1 MKKTL
6 ILSVCSLLTGGI
18 LTTQAQDLTAAFGAS
33 EARAVYFEEHFE
45 DYQLKPWIVDS
56 TGVGQEWLWF
66 SNDNDDAYK
75 KIGDPN
81 SWGMLFNK
89 EVNNTGNNTFI
100 SSPEVTIKPHSRVS
114 FFGFFEVEE
123 IEKFNVTLS
132 VAAGTDTTAVLDLKS
147 WHAAHPDYK
156 GGDFYDHEWAEFTAD
171 LSAFSGKAV
180 SFVFRYVS
188 PESGGDVAFDDFTVY
203 QTGTDDVK
211 ATIGIGSQVH
221 FENYSTGSNLTYEWT
236 FEGGMPA
243 TSTEKDP
250 VVTYNQSGSFGVKLV
265 TYSGGQQVS
274 HEVTDYVKVSYKTPI
289 AKVAFPK
296 AGYRNA
302 TNCAVYVPVNTPI
315 TFKDTSDNFPQYQLW
330 EFMPDGESVAL
341 HSFSG
346 PEATVTFE
354 EEGLYQFTMTAGNEA
369 GENTFAS
376 GNQDIVVGGAQFIWN
391 NTKEEKSTT
400 PLFYYADEDPNHGYI
415 GSNDLGIT
423 KWAEKFDAPMAKA
436 IISQIR
442 VFFKNNNTYK
452 RNSYATVS
460 IHEVGADGMPGKE
473 ISSVM
478 KMVKDFNSSR
488 RYSATYGTAF
498 LFDDEYVILEKG
510 EPFFVVVN
518 DLPAY
523 NNGESEVQ
531 MASLVRQN
539 DSDNTAYIYQDGV
552 WKASPTPMSLTG
564 IWPYLHYSGMQF
576 EQATG
581 IGTVQYSTQGAV
593 RYYDLNGRQL
603 PAAPRQGIYLQR
615 TADGQVHKYIAK

>member
-1 MKKTL
+1 M
-6 ILSVCSLLTGGI
+6 
-18 LTTQAQDLTAAFGAS
+18 
-33 EARAVYFEEHFE
+33 
-45 DYQLKPWIVDS
+45 
-56 TGVGQEWLWF
+56 
-66 SNDNDDAYK
+66 
-75 KIGDPN
+75 
-81 SWGMLFNK
+81 
-89 EVNNTGNNTFI
+89 
-100 SSPEVTIKPHSRVS
+100 
-114 FFGFFEVEE
+114 
-123 IEKFNVTLS
+123 
-132 VAAGTDTTAVLDLKS
+132 
-147 WHAAHPDYK
+147 
-156 GGDFYDHEWAEFTAD
+156 
-171 LSAFSGKAV
+171 
-180 SFVFRYVS
+180 
-188 PESGGDVAFDDFTVY
+188 
-203 QTGTDDVK
+203 
-211 ATIGIGSQVH
+211 
-221 FENYSTGSNLTYEWT
+221 
-236 FEGGMPA
+236 
-243 TSTEKDP
+243 
-250 VVTYNQSGSFGVKLV
+250 
-265 TYSGGQQVS
+265 
-274 HEVTDYVKVSYKTPI
+274 
-289 AKVAFPK
+289 
-296 AGYRNA
+296 
-302 TNCAVYVPVNTPI
+302 
-315 TFKDTSDNFPQYQLW
+315 
-330 EFMPDGESVAL
+330 
-341 HSFSG
+341 
-346 PEATVTFE
+346 
-354 EEGLYQFTMTAGNEA
+354 
-369 GENTFAS
+369 
-376 GNQDIVVGGAQFIWN
+376 
-391 NTKEEKSTT
+391 
-400 PLFYYADEDPNHGYI
+400 
-415 GSNDLGIT
+415 GIT

-460 IHEVGADGMPGKE
+460 IHEVSADGMPGKE